1 MLELGGVDCASV
13 KIEVRQS
20 EKKKKKKKKNAV
32 IWLGIVKILEDMSA
46 NKLSQGMK
54 DHNTYVYISGE
65 LISG

>member
-13 KIEVRQS
+13 KIEVS
-20 EKKKKKKKKNAV
+20 LKKKKKKNAV
-32 IWLGIVKILEDMSA
+32 IWLGIVKILVDMSA

-54 DHNTYVYISGE
+54 DHDTYVYISGE